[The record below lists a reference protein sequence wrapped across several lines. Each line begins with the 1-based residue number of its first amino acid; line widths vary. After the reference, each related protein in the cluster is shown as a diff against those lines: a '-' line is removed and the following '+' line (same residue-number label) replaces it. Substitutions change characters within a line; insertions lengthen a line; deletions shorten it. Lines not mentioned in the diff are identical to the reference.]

1 MRARDLAID
10 FPTVSVDTQGLE
22 AARLIAR
29 DRLPGLIVC
38 DGNGLPFTVLPG
50 SQVLRFVVPLYVQ
63 DDPHLAR
70 AYDEQASDE
79 VTRKLGDS
87 TVGDLLKGH
96 PGSRDPDEI
105 PIVDPDA
112 TTIEIAA
119 VMARAHS
126 PLVAV
131 VEGGRVLGA
140 VTAALLLDALLPQAE
155 DRA

>member
-22 AARLIAR
+22 AAHLIAR
-29 DRLPGLIVC
+29 ERLPGLIVC
-38 DGNGLPFTVLPG
+38 DGKGLPFAVLPG
-50 SQVLRFVVPLYVQ
+50 SQVLRFVVPQYVQ

-70 AYDEQASDE
+70 AYDERASDE
-79 VTRKLGDS
+79 VMRKLIDS
-87 TVGDLLKGH
+87 TVGDLLRGH

-105 PIVDPDA
+105 PIVDPNA

-131 VEGGRVLGA
+131 VEDDRVLGA
-140 VTAALLLDALLPQAE
+140 VTASLLLDALLPTEGRQ
-155 DRA
+155 

>member
-1 MRARDLAID
+1 MRARDLAVPY
-10 FPTVSVDTQGLE
+10 PTVSVDTDALE

-29 DRLPGLIVC
+29 ERRPGLIVC
-38 DGNGLPFTVLPG
+38 DANGLPFTVLPG

-79 VTRKLGDS
+79 VMRKLGGS

-131 VEGGRVLGA
+131 VDDDRVLGA
-140 VTAALLLDALLPQAE
+140 VTASLLLDSLLPAEE
-155 DRA
+155 DRG